1 MARNE
6 EKALTLFNKW
16 QTFKSEFHASRANR
30 RPLVAGECESLP
42 DAEKWRRDIVSN
54 ITKNITAI
62 RNASLGEHRI
72 RELNDELNK
81 LMKQKYYWEI
91 RIRELGGNVPIGKQI
106 YDIEGKEL
114 PGAPGYRYFGA
125 AKDLPGVRELFAEQ
139 EHEETLRQQKAS
151 QKRSRKDLVENITPL
166 YYGDVSEE
174 EERHLMELETEYEQ
188 ELASQRTTN
197 KSYQDIIKEQEEIAE
212 LEQLLLISHR
222 YINHQLHQSESSE
235 GTVMNVHADV
245 ASTNSSIVN
254 KEPPIN
260 QDSTKVTSV
269 ENIHNHDSPPIIA
282 DNVLSS
288 KQSLLDK
295 LDSFF

>member
-16 QTFKSEFHASRANR
+16 HTFKSEFHASRSNR
-30 RPLVAGECESLP
+30 RPLVATECESLP
-42 DAEKWRRDIVSN
+42 DAEKWRREIVSN

-139 EHEETLRQQKAS
+139 EHEETLRQQKVS

-166 YYGDVSEE
+166 YYGEVSEAE
-174 EERHLMELETEYEQ
+174 EQHLMELETEYEQ
-188 ELASQRTTN
+188 ELASQRTTT

-212 LEQLLLISHR
+212 LEQLLLISHQ
-222 YINHQLHQSESSE
+222 YINHQQQLQPEASPMTEAVTQDQTTSS
-235 GTVMNVHADV
+235 T
-245 ASTNSSIVN
+245 IN
-254 KEPPIN
+254 KEVVGETAAI
-260 QDSTKVTSV
+260 KVSI
-269 ENIHNHDSPPIIA
+269 ENSDNSPPVI
-282 DNVLSS
+282 DEENVLIS